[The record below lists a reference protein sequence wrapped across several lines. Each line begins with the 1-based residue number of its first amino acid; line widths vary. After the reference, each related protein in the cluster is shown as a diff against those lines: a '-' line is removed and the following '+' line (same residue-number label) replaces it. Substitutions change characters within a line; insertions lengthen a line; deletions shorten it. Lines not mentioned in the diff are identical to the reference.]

1 MKHLIVTRC
10 NFKDDE
16 RFNKYFSAMKKY
28 YIPSINSQ
36 TDKNFK
42 IALIVNPLHYQIMR
56 DSIDKNIEILMF
68 GDVNNEYREYVIKNN
83 ITIQT
88 RHDCDDYMSPNYI
101 KKIHDLYENNILKYD
116 TFILNF
122 HPYKHDSTTG
132 KDYYHSRD
140 YSKVCS
146 MFSTLIQKN
155 ASVGVFDQV
164 HDLLSR
170 ITRNII
176 YIPAIGDVKLV
187 IHDNNT
193 LSKLTEGEKP
203 VK

>member
-1 MKHLIVTRC
+1 
-10 NFKDDE
+10 
-16 RFNKYFSAMKKY
+16 
-28 YIPSINSQ
+28 
-36 TDKNFK
+36 
-42 IALIVNPLHYQIMR
+42 
-56 DSIDKNIEILMF
+56 
-68 GDVNNEYREYVIKNN
+68 
-83 ITIQT
+83 
-88 RHDCDDYMSPNYI
+88 
-101 KKIHDLYENNILKYD
+101 
-116 TFILNF
+116 
-122 HPYKHDSTTG
+122 
-132 KDYYHSRD
+132 
-140 YSKVCS
+140 

>member
-16 RFNKYFSAMKKY
+16 GFKKYFSAMKQY
-28 YIPSINSQ
+28 YIPSMNSQ

-42 IALIVNPLHYQIMR
+42 IALIVNPSHYQTIR
-56 DSIDKNIEILMF
+56 NTIDSKIEILKF
-68 GDVNNEYREYVIKNN
+68 NDVKKDYREYVIKNN

-122 HPYKHDSTTG
+122 HPYKHDSKTG

-155 ASVGVFDQV
+155 VSVGVFDQM
-164 HDLLSR
+164 HDQLSR
-170 ITRNII
+170 LTRNII
-176 YIPAIGDVKLV
+176 YIPANGDVKLV
-187 IHDNNT
+187 IHNNNS
-193 LSKLTEGEKP
+193 LSKIMPGEKL

>member
-16 RFNKYFSAMKKY
+16 SFKKYFSAMEKY

-36 TDKNFK
+36 IDKNFK
-42 IALIVNPLHYQIMR
+42 IALIVNPLHYQKIR
-56 DSIDKNIEILMF
+56 DSIDSNIEILKF
-68 GDVNNEYREYVIKNN
+68 NDVKKDYREYVISNN

-101 KKIHDLYENNILKYD
+101 KKIHELYENNKSKYD

-122 HPYKHDSTTG
+122 HPYKHDSITD

-155 ASVGVFDQV
+155 SSVGVFDQM
-164 HDLLSR
+164 HDQLSR
-170 ITRNII
+170 LTRNII
-176 YIPAIGDVKLV
+176 YIPANGDVKLI
-187 IHDNNT
+187 IHNNNA
-193 LSKLTEGEKP
+193 LSKIMPGEKL

>member
-1 MKHLIVTRC
+1 
-10 NFKDDE
+10 
-16 RFNKYFSAMKKY
+16 
-28 YIPSINSQ
+28 
-36 TDKNFK
+36 
-42 IALIVNPLHYQIMR
+42 MR

-68 GDVNNEYREYVIKNN
+68 GDVKNDYREYVIKNN

>member
-42 IALIVNPLHYQIMR
+42 IALIVNPLHYQIIR

-68 GDVNNEYREYVIKNN
+68 GDVKNDYREYVIKNN

-88 RHDCDDYMSPNYI
+88 RHDCANSVAFGPVA
-101 KKIHDLYENNILKYD
+101 LE
-116 TFILNF
+116 
-122 HPYKHDSTTG
+122 
-132 KDYYHSRD
+132 
-140 YSKVCS
+140 SK
-146 MFSTLIQKN
+146 
-155 ASVGVFDQV
+155 
-164 HDLLSR
+164 R
-170 ITRNII
+170 
-176 YIPAIGDVKLV
+176 
-187 IHDNNT
+187 
-193 LSKLTEGEKP
+193 
-203 VK
+203 